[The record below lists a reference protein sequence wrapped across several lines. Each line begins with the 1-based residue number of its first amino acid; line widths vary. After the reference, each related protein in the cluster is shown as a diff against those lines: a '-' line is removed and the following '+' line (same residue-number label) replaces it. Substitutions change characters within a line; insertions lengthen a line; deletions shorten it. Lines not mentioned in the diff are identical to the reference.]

1 MKMKCPVPK
10 GHIVAALLLLVSV
23 SGVPSLQAQVIPL
36 GKLDG
41 WWRYTTLQGTLL
53 KSAAQFQTVPAYLT
67 DPALSFPYQRRVNPS
82 TGEPY
87 AKEMLF
93 ADGLFLVRPIGG
105 WDPDAGGEAL
115 DYWGDTSLADVW
127 YRTPANGLAYR
138 WYRLFDRLDPVV
150 STYGYSNITLVL
162 DNIPWSLPAP
172 GTAALGSLGQKTPA
186 QYPSWLYWSS
196 KQMCIELTNRY
207 GRDIVNQFRFRMG
220 TEYNNGKRF
229 NGTLAQ
235 YLQMYDWC
243 ARGVRESLPN
253 AAFGPFNGSGDRT
266 SDFFE
271 NDNVFSVAGHCANG
285 TSYATGGTGAPF
297 AFAPTSLY
305 FVPHLNGTNI
315 VGASPLD
322 AANARKALWDAI
334 THDFPG
340 LPPWKK
346 EIHEFGVL
354 GSEVFKAGSTTETV
368 FTWEPGARG
377 TAQRFH
383 TLVYLLQYGCRLAQH
398 WDVDVSEL
406 FSNGTSSTEMLT
418 GLGWLYSIF
427 DHFRGSNVRI
437 YRQDVSNSSTNGTE
451 FVSMVALPSNKVVVL
466 VSAYNQW
473 RHRHR
478 THQVTVLLPKIWFA
492 GRNGQIAKLDRT
504 TAFHDVVRADLSAAN
519 LLYADYQN
527 NADVTAH
534 VCFMAGARG
543 DTYVM
548 NNLGRYERLIQ
559 NSLTLRPLT
568 PADGSLTDYDTTR
581 YALTL
586 PNLPTPS
593 VWAIVFQ

>member
-1 MKMKCPVPK
+1 MEIKCLIPK
-10 GHIVAALLLLVSV
+10 RHIIAALLLLISV
-23 SGVPSLQAQVIPL
+23 LGVPSLRAQAIPL

-67 DPALSFPYQRRVNPS
+67 DPALSFPYQRRINPS

-93 ADGLFLVRPIGG
+93 ADGLYLVRPIGG
-105 WDPDAGGEAL
+105 WDPDAGGEAS
-115 DYWGDTSLADVW
+115 DYRGDISLADVW

-150 STYGYSNITLVL
+150 STYGYANVTLVL

-207 GRDIVNQFRFRMG
+207 GSNLVNQFRFRMG
-220 TEYNNGKRF
+220 TEYNDERRF
-229 NGTLAQ
+229 NGTLTQ
-235 YLQMYDWC
+235 YLQMHDWC

-253 AAFGPFNGSGDRT
+253 VPFGPFNGAG
-266 SDFFE
+266 DFFE
-271 NDNVFSVAGHCANG
+271 NDNVLPVAGHCANG
-285 TSYATGGTGAPF
+285 TNYATGGTGAPF
-297 AFAPTSLY
+297 AFASTSLY
-305 FVPHLNGTNI
+305 FIPHLSGTNI

-322 AANARKALWDAI
+322 VANARKALWDAI
-334 THDFPG
+334 TQDFPG
-340 LPPWKK
+340 LPPGKK

-354 GSEVFKAGSTTETV
+354 GSEVLKAGSTTETV

-377 TAQRFH
+377 AAQRFH
-383 TLVYLLQYGCRLAQH
+383 TLVYLLQYGCRRIQH
-398 WDVDVSEL
+398 WDVDVSER
-406 FSNGTSSTEMLT
+406 FSNGTSSIEMLT

-427 DHFRGSNVRI
+427 DHFRGSNVPI
-437 YRQDVSNSSTNGTE
+437 YRQPVFNSSANGTE

-473 RHRHR
+473 RNRHQ
-478 THQVTVLLPKIWFA
+478 THQVTVLLPKNWFA
-492 GRNGQIAKLDRT
+492 GRNGQIAKLDRK

-519 LLYADYQN
+519 LLHTDYQN
-527 NADVTAH
+527 NPDIIAH
-534 VCFMAGARG
+534 VSFMAGARG

-548 NNLGRYERLIQ
+548 SNLGRYEGLIQ

-568 PADGSLTDYDTTR
+568 AADGSLTDYDTTR
-581 YALTL
+581 YVLTL